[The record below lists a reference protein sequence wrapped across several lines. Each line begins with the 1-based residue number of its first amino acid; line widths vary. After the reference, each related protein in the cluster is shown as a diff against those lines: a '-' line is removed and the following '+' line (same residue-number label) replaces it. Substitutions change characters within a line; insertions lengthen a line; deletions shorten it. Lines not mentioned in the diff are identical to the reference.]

1 MKSVMIVSLDQCELD
16 SKLPRG
22 DVQLDCKVVGLF
34 WTPIRDG
41 LVVLYEMDED
51 NILTFSNNR
60 LDKHDIGDL
69 SLLANRCFSLK
80 LAHDER
86 VYDVKWTGFT
96 GDQSAIKGAVITNQ
110 KVYIV
115 DEKLSS
121 LSAIKM
127 QDPITSIRWLGD
139 HTVLATTSTHLWHVT
154 AGNQASAVVSLREG

>member
-60 LDKHDIGDL
+60 LDKHDIGGPEP
-69 SLLANRCFSLK
+69 AC
-80 LAHDER
+80 
-86 VYDVKWTGFT
+86 
-96 GDQSAIKGAVITNQ
+96 
-110 KVYIV
+110 
-115 DEKLSS
+115 
-121 LSAIKM
+121 
-127 QDPITSIRWLGD
+127 
-139 HTVLATTSTHLWHVT
+139 
-154 AGNQASAVVSLREG
+154 